1 MTHQLTAEMAAQI
14 KHGSTA
20 PDAYRPE
27 KSALSGRSLPALPR
41 ESDDSEK
48 KADPSMKILKILENK
63 EASTSPMPE
72 KQSRGTNGALQ
83 SSDTSSAEK
92 KKPPPKPKKRR
103 KVKESADQA
112 SRNAVPDSVNPSKE
126 SKPESPPPTP
136 PPKMDVS
143 IPAAGASTDSGTSS
157 RHSSSQPSSSSEKEA
172 ESEGSRTELLPPI
185 QDLIDRSKSESEAA
199 AAEAQ
204 MHLSRVRQRISE
216 LLDDAFAMAGGKR
229 LYGSLRSKKIEPT
242 AEVLPR
248 FGSFRSQSATGGEL
262 ATAKHPGS
270 TSIERRP
277 ISEGGQR
284 LLGVLTD
291 EGQLITHPTPKLVWD
306 QEGYPP
312 QGIERPLGTE
322 MVEAR
327 NRSINL
333 FPFQPQ
339 RIHQLPALPS
349 SSSLPLLDTLPESRP
364 DVSPTH
370 ALREA
375 ASELSLPLS
384 ARMNPATGNQYD
396 ELDVVSAL
404 RNGEPVEA
412 LIQAIKDELQRFAGS
427 LPGAEEGESN
437 A

>member
-1 MTHQLTAEMAAQI
+1 
-14 KHGSTA
+14 
-20 PDAYRPE
+20 
-27 KSALSGRSLPALPR
+27 
-41 ESDDSEK
+41 
-48 KADPSMKILKILENK
+48 
-63 EASTSPMPE
+63 MPG

-103 KVKESADQA
+103 KVKESGDQA
-112 SRNAVPDSVNPSKE
+112 SRNALPDSVDPSKE

-136 PPKMDVS
+136 PPKRDVS
-143 IPAAGASTDSGTSS
+143 IPAAGHSPDSGTSS
-157 RHSSSQPSSSSEKEA
+157 RQPSSQPSSSSEKEA
-172 ESEGSRTELLPPI
+172 ESEGSNTELLPPI
-185 QDLIDRSKSESEAA
+185 QDLIERSKSESEAA

-216 LLDDAFAMAGGKR
+216 LLDDAFALAGGRR

-242 AEVLPR
+242 TEVLPR

-262 ATAKHPGS
+262 TIAKRQGS
-270 TSIERRP
+270 ISIDRRP

-291 EGQLITHPTPKLVWD
+291 EGQLITHPPPKLVWD
-306 QEGYPP
+306 QDEGYPL
-312 QGIERPLGTE
+312 QDIERPLGTE

-327 NRSINL
+327 NRNINL

-349 SSSLPLLDTLPESRP
+349 ASSLPLLDTLPESRQ
-364 DVSPTH
+364 DAAGVSPTH

-375 ASELSLPLS
+375 ASELYLPLS
-384 ARMNPATGNQYD
+384 ASMNPATGDQYD

-427 LPGAEEGESN
+427 LPGAEDGESN

>member
-1 MTHQLTAEMAAQI
+1 MQDPTQQGTQKNTFVALDERDCPDL
-14 KHGSTA
+14 A
-20 PDAYRPE
+20 PSDFHLFPAL
-27 KSALSGRSLPALPR
+27 KSALSGRHFRTCSANRSLGC
-41 ESDDSEK
+41 E
-48 KADPSMKILKILENK
+48 
-63 EASTSPMPE
+63 
-72 KQSRGTNGALQ
+72 
-83 SSDTSSAEK
+83 
-92 KKPPPKPKKRR
+92 
-103 KVKESADQA
+103 
-112 SRNAVPDSVNPSKE
+112 
-126 SKPESPPPTP
+126 
-136 PPKMDVS
+136 
-143 IPAAGASTDSGTSS
+143 
-157 RHSSSQPSSSSEKEA
+157 
-172 ESEGSRTELLPPI
+172 ELLSI
-185 QDLIDRSKSESEAA
+185 AGHSFLAGWFLGIDFTVRQERSKSESEAA

-216 LLDDAFAMAGGKR
+216 LLDDAFALAGGRR

-242 AEVLPR
+242 TEVLPR

-262 ATAKHPGS
+262 TIAKRQGS
-270 TSIERRP
+270 ISIERRP

-291 EGQLITHPTPKLVWD
+291 EGQLITHPPPKLVWD
-306 QEGYPP
+306 QDEGYPV

-327 NRSINL
+327 NRNINL

-349 SSSLPLLDTLPESRP
+349 ASSLPLLDTLPESRQ
-364 DVSPTH
+364 DAAGVSPTH

-375 ASELSLPLS
+375 ASELYLPLS
-384 ARMNPATGNQYD
+384 ASMNPATGDQYD

-427 LPGAEEGESN
+427 LPGAEDGESN